1 MDRIPDC
8 TGVVVAGG
16 RARRMGGTPKGLLR
30 LGGETLA
37 ARTVRLF
44 RSLFGE
50 VLVAAADPE
59 PWSSLGATVV
69 PDAIPGRGAPGG
81 LHAALAAARAG
92 WIFAAGCDMP
102 FLAEGPIRFLAGRRG
117 GAAAVLVEW
126 ERGLEGLHGFW
137 SRRALPVVER
147 ALREGEPS
155 LRELAVAAGAAVVP
169 AEQWRAVDP
178 LGRSFENANG
188 PEDLV
193 RLGLLR
199 PDPPGA

>member
-59 PWSSLGATVV
+59 PWVSLGAVVV
-69 PDAIPGRGAPGG
+69 PDAIPGRGAAGG
-81 LHAALAAARAG
+81 LQ
-92 WIFAAGCDMP
+92 
-102 FLAEGPIRFLAGRRG
+102 
-117 GAAAVLVEW
+117 AAVEMCNNN
-126 ERGLEGLHGFW
+126 
-137 SRRALPVVER
+137 
-147 ALREGEPS
+147 
-155 LRELAVAAGAAVVP
+155 GAC
-169 AEQWRAVDP
+169 
-178 LGRSFENANG
+178 
-188 PEDLV
+188 
-193 RLGLLR
+193 
-199 PDPPGA
+199 